1 MVEPLRGP
9 NGLDLNKLKMIFNHG
24 KNVVLLE
31 YMTHAPLGSLN
42 SVGGVAVTEINAVNC
57 FSTFMVSMFSPF

>member
-24 KNVVLLE
+24 KNVSLLI
-31 YMTHAPLGSLN
+31 HASLGSLN
-42 SVGGVAVTEINAVNC
+42 SVGGVAEINAVN
-57 FSTFMVSMFSPF
+57 FVSPRTWLLVHISC